1 MKTIAYVSPMV
12 PAEWIAA
19 HGLRP
24 HCLRLRA
31 DGDEPLPAV
40 TRGVCPYA
48 GLLRATVISGLGVS
62 GLDAAALVLTTTCDQ
77 MRYTAAL
84 LEQYDSCP
92 VFLFNV
98 PSTWQ
103 TPASGRLYGDELH
116 RLGRFLETLGGKAP
130 HKAELSQAML
140 AFDRQRNAKL
150 WRFTGGGNRSGVPLA
165 IIGGPLLETDDKLFE
180 IIEHCGGR
188 VALDGTEG
196 GERTEPRPF
205 DPARVALDPLAELAD
220 AYFGGIPDP
229 LRRPNSPFYEWLGR
243 KLAARRVRGII
254 FRRYLWCDLWH
265 AELQRLR
272 QRSALPV
279 LEIDVG
285 PDDTAAP
292 GRVQGR
298 IEAFLETLQ

>member
-24 HCLRLRA
+24 HWLRLRA
-31 DGDEPLPAV
+31 TGGEPLPAV

-48 GLLRATVISGLGVS
+48 GLLRATVIS

-84 LEQYDSCP
+84 LEQYDSC
-92 VFLFNV
+92 
-98 PSTWQ
+98 
-103 TPASGRLYGDELH
+103 
-116 RLGRFLETLGGKAP
+116 
-130 HKAELSQAML
+130 
-140 AFDRQRNAKL
+140 
-150 WRFTGGGNRSGVPLA
+150 
-165 IIGGPLLETDDKLFE
+165 
-180 IIEHCGGR
+180 
-188 VALDGTEG
+188 VALDGTQG
-196 GERTEPRPF
+196 GERTEPRLF

-220 AYFGGIPDP
+220 AYFSGIPDP
-229 LRRPNSPFYEWLGR
+229 FRRPNSPFYEWLGR